1 MADNGKQAQNRA
13 YIDGF
18 LTYLKDVQGYSE
30 KTVISYAHD
39 LGRLEDFLSS
49 HDLAVS
55 EMVYEDAREF
65 TSDLYDQ
72 DLSHATINRILSDFG
87 AYVDEQHI
95 TTAYDV
101 RRGKPNPDPY
111 LVGLA
116 KAGGLQ
122 PWQAVVI
129 ENAPLGIRA
138 GVAARIFTIGV
149 NTGPLPNDLLLQS
162 GAHLLFPSMTDL
174 SDAWKHLDFN
184 QLL

>member
-1 MADNGKQAQNRA
+1 MPGILDLMRQIHASGLQCGVVTGSGQRPL
-13 YIDGF
+13 ISRI
-18 LTYLKDVQGYSE
+18 LKD
-30 KTVISYAHD
+30 
-39 LGRLEDFLSS
+39 
-49 HDLAVS
+49 
-55 EMVYEDAREF
+55 
-65 TSDLYDQ
+65 
-72 DLSHATINRILSDFG
+72 FG
-87 AYVDEQHI
+87 DYVDEAHI

-111 LVGLA
+111 LVGLE

-149 NTGPLPNDLLLQS
+149 NTGPLPNDQLLQS